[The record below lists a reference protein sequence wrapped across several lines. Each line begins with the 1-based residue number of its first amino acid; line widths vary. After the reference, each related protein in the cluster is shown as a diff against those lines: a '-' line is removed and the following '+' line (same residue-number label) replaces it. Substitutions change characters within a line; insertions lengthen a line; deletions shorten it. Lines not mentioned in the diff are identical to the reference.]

1 MNICVLI
8 MTYLEGGTQYKHKV
22 FRFHRYLLPKACRLF
37 STILSVCL
45 HSDCDQPD
53 MKISLHGV
61 IWVPPKTSDFGA
73 F

>member
-8 MTYLEGGTQYKHKV
+8 MRYLEGGTQYKHKV
-22 FRFHRYLLPKACRLF
+22 FRFHWYLLPKACRLF